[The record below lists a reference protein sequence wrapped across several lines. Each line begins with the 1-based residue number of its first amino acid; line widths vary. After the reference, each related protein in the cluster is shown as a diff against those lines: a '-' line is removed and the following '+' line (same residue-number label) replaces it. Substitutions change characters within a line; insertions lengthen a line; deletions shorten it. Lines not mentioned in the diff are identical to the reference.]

1 VPAFRVSVEASVLA
15 AESKPEVEDNVVSHC
30 VINRYA
36 ITGFVAASSG
46 HPNDN
51 TDMVISNNQVKW
63 IQSCLSGSLIL
74 SSLL

>member
-1 VPAFRVSVEASVLA
+1 LRPVSWLQKANLKSRIMLWVI
-15 AESKPEVEDNVVSHC
+15 C

-46 HPNDN
+46 HPDDN
-51 TDMVISNNQVKW
+51 TDTVISNNQVKW